1 MLLPH
6 SRKPMKEVK
15 ICTQFSIESCIE
27 DWMINSVCLLR
38 QLINFLEW
46 RKKRRYPETSAIF
59 HPKSLRWSCICISFS
74 LSTFTKH
81 WFCRFWNPFE
91 NSTNCPSSIRFHSL
105 MAVSLFSSSKIRG
118 ISKNISLS
126 YLMRAS
132 VLICFHSLMA
142 IFLFFRLKV
151 QGMSKNI
158 S

>member
-91 NSTNCPSSIRFHSL
+91 NSTNSPARSVYIVLWRYPFFL
-105 MAVSLFSSSKIRG
+105 PRKYGEYLR
-118 ISKNISLS
+118 ISL
-126 YLMRAS
+126 YP
-132 VLICFHSLMA
+132 IWWGP
-142 IFLFFRLKV
+142 
-151 QGMSKNI
+151 QY
-158 S
+158 